1 MSEFDNNFSKL
12 QDAILNVVIEKHNPN
27 AVKVEFRP
35 KLKEIINQKQKAYEV
50 SNEKL
55 IETNSAYITNH
66 GPLEQ
71 EAKTA
76 ELSRSYSTSTTIE
89 TSSSLGFSGSVT
101 VTAGGG
107 LKLGILS
114 VSSEVSVTAGVSS
127 ESSTSQSN
135 TTSVE
140 VSVTIPSQTVKVQPF
155 SRAKISNNFYS
166 NEATITYLIDAE
178 LDASASLTVHFNGSS
193 AKECEHLYWVIV
205 CPPST
210 SYFFGKSNET
220 FSIISDYVAV
230 HSTPDLD
237 DVQIVIVNGKYVIRN
252 IPVVIKKKGYHAEVV
267 IGEQESLIAA
277 IPTK

>member
-1 MSEFDNNFSKL
+1 MLSEFDDNFSKL
-12 QDAILNVVIEKHNPN
+12 QDAILNVVVEKHNPN

-35 KLKEIINQKQKAYEV
+35 KLKEIINQKQTAYKV
-50 SNEKL
+50 SDERL
-55 IETNSAYITNH
+55 IETNSAYITNY

-76 ELSRSYSTSTTIE
+76 ELSKSYSTSTTIE

-101 VTAGGG
+101 VTTGGG
-107 LKLGILS
+107 LDLGILS
-114 VSSEVSVTAGVSS
+114 VSSEVSVQAGVSS
-127 ESSTSQSN
+127 ESSTSKSN

-155 SRAKISNNFYS
+155 SKAKITNNFYS

-178 LDASASLTVHFNGSS
+178 LDASASLTVHFNESY

-205 CPPST
+205 CPPIST
-210 SYFFGKSNET
+210 SYFFGTSNET
-220 FSIISDYVAV
+220 FSIISDYVAT
-230 HSTPDLD
+230 HSMPDLD

-252 IPVVIKKKGYHAEVV
+252 IPVVIKRKGYHGEVV
-267 IGEQESLIAA
+267 IGDQESLI
-277 IPTK
+277 TKT